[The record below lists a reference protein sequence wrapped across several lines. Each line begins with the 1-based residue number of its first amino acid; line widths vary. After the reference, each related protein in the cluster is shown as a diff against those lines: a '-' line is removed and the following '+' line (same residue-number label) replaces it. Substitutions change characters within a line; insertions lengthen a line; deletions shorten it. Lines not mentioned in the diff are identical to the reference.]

1 MQKTVIYAL
10 PSPPVWVLAAKSGQ
24 DVRWPPLEK
33 SETSRRR
40 NYLVQGGLRMS
51 QQLRQHFGRFVVVAL
66 AAALVVPVTPA
77 QDWQDFKRPTP
88 TAADWAA
95 IAKLPDFSGV
105 WEMPLGDASLVE
117 QPGTPEQK
125 PRSPRKA
132 ASTSGRPA
140 SVKQPS
146 LPLTPAWVAK
156 MKYLNAHPPQDNA
169 QANCVP
175 NGMPEIMRLP
185 YPYEFLLTP
194 GQVTIIGELYRM
206 VRHIYT
212 DGRPLPKNPDPTF
225 WGTSVGHW
233 EGQTLVAETVG
244 LLPDTNVIPGS
255 GIEQRLPHSDK
266 MKLIERFRLLD
277 PNTMQIETTII
288 DPVVFTRPYT
298 TTRILVRH
306 PTWTIDEF
314 ICEQNNRN
322 SVTGS
327 GKAEVDTIPPL
338 PSSPDPNLK

>member
-1 MQKTVIYAL
+1 MA
-10 PSPPVWVLAAKSGQ
+10 
-24 DVRWPPLEK
+24 
-33 SETSRRR
+33 
-40 NYLVQGGLRMS
+40 
-51 QQLRQHFGRFVVVAL
+51 QQLRRHFGQLVVAAL
-66 AAALVVPVTPA
+66 AAALFVPAALA
-77 QDWQDFKRPTP
+77 QDWPNFKRPTP

-95 IAKLPDFSGV
+95 LAKLPDFSGV

-117 QPGTPEQK
+117 PPG
-125 PRSPRKA
+125 A
-132 ASTSGRPA
+132 ARENAARPVNASRRPA
-140 SVKQPS
+140 PMKRPS
-146 LPLTPAWVAK
+146 LPLTPEWVAR
-156 MKYLNAHPPQDNA
+156 MKYLKAHPPQDNP

-185 YPYEFLLTP
+185 YPYEFLFTP

-212 DGRPLPKNPDPTF
+212 DGRPLPKDPDPTF

-244 LLPDTNVIPGS
+244 LLPQTDVIPGS
-255 GIEQRLPHSDK
+255 GIEQRLPHSGK

-298 TTRILVRH
+298 TSWILKRH
-306 PTWTIDEF
+306 PTWTIDEY

-322 SVTGS
+322 SVTSS
-327 GKAEVDTIPPL
+327 GKAEVDTIPPP
-338 PSSPDPNLK
+338 PSGPDPNLN

>member
-1 MQKTVIYAL
+1 
-10 PSPPVWVLAAKSGQ
+10 
-24 DVRWPPLEK
+24 
-33 SETSRRR
+33 
-40 NYLVQGGLRMS
+40 MS
-51 QQLRQHFGRFVVVAL
+51 QQLTPHIGRFVVVAL
-66 AAALVVPVTPA
+66 ASALFASMAPA
-77 QDWQDFKRPTP
+77 QNWLNFKRPTP

-95 IAKLPDFSGV
+95 LAKLPDFTGV

-117 QPGTPEQK
+117 QPGAAQQK
-125 PRSPRKA
+125 ARKA
-132 ASTSGRPA
+132 TSASGRPA
-140 SVKQPS
+140 SMKQPA

-156 MKYLNAHPPQDNA
+156 MKYLQAHPPQDNP

-233 EGQTLVAETVG
+233 EGQTLVAETVA
-244 LLPDTNVIPGS
+244 LLPQTDIIPGS
-255 GIEQRLPHSDK
+255 GIEQRIPHSDK
-266 MKLIERFRLLD
+266 MKVIERFRLID
-277 PNTMQIETTII
+277 ADTMQIETTII
-288 DPVVFTRPYT
+288 DPVIFTRPYT
-298 TTRILVRH
+298 STRILQRH
-306 PTWTIDEF
+306 PTWTIDEY

-322 SVTGS
+322 SVTNS
-327 GKAEVDTIPPL
+327 GKAEVDTIPPH
-338 PSSPDPNLK
+338 PSTPNQNLK

>member
-1 MQKTVIYAL
+1 MT
-10 PSPPVWVLAAKSGQ
+10 
-24 DVRWPPLEK
+24 
-33 SETSRRR
+33 
-40 NYLVQGGLRMS
+40 
-51 QQLRQHFGRFVVVAL
+51 QQLAKYFGRFVLVAFVS
-66 AAALVVPVTPA
+66 ALFAFVTPA
-77 QDWQDFKRPTP
+77 QDWPNFKRPAP

-95 IAKLPDFSGV
+95 IAKLPDFTGV
-105 WEMPLGDASLVE
+105 WEMPLGGGRSLVE
-117 QPGTPEQK
+117 QPGAAQQTPPK
-125 PRSPRKA
+125 T
-132 ASTSGRPA
+132 ASTSARPA
-140 SVKQPS
+140 AMQQPA

-156 MKYLNAHPPQDNA
+156 MKYLKAHPPQDNP

-212 DGRPLPKNPDPTF
+212 DGRPLPKDPDPTF

-244 LLPDTNVIPGS
+244 LLPDTDVIPGS
-255 GIEQRLPHSDK
+255 GIEQRLPHSGK
-266 MKLIERFRLLD
+266 IKLIERFRLLD
-277 PNTMQIETTII
+277 PNTMQIKTTII

-298 TTRILVRH
+298 ITRILKRH
-306 PTWTIDEF
+306 PTWTIDEY

-322 SVTGS
+322 SVTS
-327 GKAEVDTIPPL
+327 NGKAEVDTIPPP
-338 PSSPDPNLK
+338 PSGPDPNLN